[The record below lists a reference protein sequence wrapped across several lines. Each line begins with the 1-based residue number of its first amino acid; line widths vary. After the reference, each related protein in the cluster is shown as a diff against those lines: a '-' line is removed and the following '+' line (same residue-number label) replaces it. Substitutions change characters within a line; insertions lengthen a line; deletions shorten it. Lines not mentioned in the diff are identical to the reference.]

1 MAVRERLSLLET
13 MRRAAASLGYPQ
25 LKEEQEQALVH
36 FANGHNVFVSLP
48 TGYGKSLCYV
58 VLPRLF
64 DMPRGTENTS
74 IVVVVSPL
82 IALMKD
88 QIATFT
94 AKRIRTVYVSD
105 REDCTGATRRSMR
118 KGEYQ
123 VVYVS
128 PEAWFGTL
136 EMRTMLSTELYRDN
150 LVGII
155 VDEAHCVKKW

>member
-1 MAVRERLSLLET
+1 ML
-13 MRRAAASLGYPQ
+13 
-25 LKEEQEQALVH
+25 
-36 FANGHNVFVSLP
+36 
-48 TGYGKSLCYV
+48 
-58 VLPRLF
+58 
-64 DMPRGTENTS
+64 RGTENTS

-88 QIATFT
+88 QVATFT
-94 AKRIRTVYVSD
+94 AKGIRTAYVSD

-128 PEAWFGTL
+128 PEALFGTL

-150 LVGII
+150 LIGFI